1 VTDPQTP
8 SGSAP
13 PPAPVANGRRS
24 LPPDPDKYDAARNVA
39 ARSRGLEAP
48 YIAGGED
55 PEIAATLRKERRYV
69 RLLVG
74 MAIAIVL
81 LGFVLG
87 IISVIVG
94 AILAG

>member
-1 VTDPQTP
+1 VTDPKTP
-8 SGSAP
+8 PGSTP
-13 PPAPVANGRRS
+13 PPARVPGSGRS
-24 LPPDPDKYDAARNVA
+24 LPPNPDKYDAARNVA
-39 ARSRGLEAP
+39 ARNRGLDAP

-55 PEIAATLRKERRYV
+55 PEIAETLRKERRYV

-87 IISVIVG
+87 IIGAIVG